1 MVCGRANQQLAITN
15 NKNIP
20 YGTGLVKRFFSV
32 YFCSLQKNAA
42 LLHFHDIFCNLYS
55 TGLDKTIRFLYT

>member
-1 MVCGRANQQLAITN
+1 MVCGRANQQLVITN

-20 YGTGLVKRFFSV
+20 YSAGLVKRFFAVS
-32 YFCSLQKNAA
+32 FSPLPRR
-42 LLHFHDIFCNLYS
+42 DIICNLYS